1 MPGCWLKEGE
11 NEIIVLDLLGP
22 KKATIT
28 GLNKPILDMLRAE
41 TPMTHRKEGENLDLK
56 NEKPVAAGTLQAG
69 NGWQEVKFDAPVKAR
84 FFCLEG
90 LNAQNGKDNAAIAEF
105 YLLGENGKPLSRQ
118 HWQIAYADSE
128 ETRGGNFT
136 ADKIFDLQESTY
148 WSTAYRDKYPHQFVL
163 DLREDVVIT
172 GFRYLPRAEEGY
184 PGMIKEYKAY
194 AKMSPFKF

>member
-1 MPGCWLKEGE
+1 M
-11 NEIIVLDLLGP
+11 
-22 KKATIT
+22 
-28 GLNKPILDMLRAE
+28 
-41 TPMTHRKEGENLDLK
+41 
-56 NEKPVAAGTLQAG
+56 
-69 NGWQEVKFDAPVKAR
+69 KAR
-84 FFCLEG
+84 FFCLEA

-128 ETRGGNFT
+128 ETQWGNYT
-136 ADKIFDLQESTY
+136 ADKIFDLQESTF
-148 WSTAYRDKYPHQFVL
+148 WNTAWGDKYPHQVVI
-163 DLREDVVIT
+163 DLREDVVIS